1 MEGHHHCVAFLI
13 PLTPTTHEHPSG
25 ITPVHTACLGGHK
38 DVVEVLAGA
47 GWPLNARNS
56 DDNTPLHFAARE
68 GRLDITKYLLE
79 HGVDLLA
86 RDNNGKTVLVVVVV
100 VMVFKF

>member
-25 ITPVHTACLGGHK
+25 ITPVHTASLGGHK

-47 GWPLNARNS
+47 GWPLNARDS
-56 DDNTPLHFAARE
+56 IGNTPLHWAAQE
-68 GRLDITKYLLE
+68 GKLDVTKYLLE
-79 HGVDLLA
+79 HGVDPLA
-86 RDNNGKTVLVVVVV
+86 SNNDGKTVLVVVVV